1 MNENMYTK
9 LNGLVN
15 QPDIIS
21 TDRTDFKNVKVNKIA
36 KVISDITTNDNE
48 SDEDMRMKMRGGHA
62 V

>member
-1 MNENMYTK
+1 MYTK